1 MPAKGGETRGAAGVG
16 LVERSVDE
24 GGIAGD
30 QGVIPWLSPST
41 VVRSLGSSCRRVW
54 ILSTAWRTVVWS
66 LPPKARP
73 TSASEAWVSWRAR
86 YIAIW
91 RGKATA
97 RVRFFALTSENFTPK
112 NSATL
117 R

>member
-24 GGIAGD
+24 GGMAGD
-30 QGVIPWLSPST
+30 HSVIPWMSPST
-41 VVRSLGSSCRRVW
+41 VLRSLGSSCRRVW

-86 YIAIW
+86 Y
-91 RGKATA
+91 RSEEH
-97 RVRFFALTSENFTPK
+97 TSELQSHSDLVCRLLLEK
-112 NSATL
+112 KK
-117 R
+117 